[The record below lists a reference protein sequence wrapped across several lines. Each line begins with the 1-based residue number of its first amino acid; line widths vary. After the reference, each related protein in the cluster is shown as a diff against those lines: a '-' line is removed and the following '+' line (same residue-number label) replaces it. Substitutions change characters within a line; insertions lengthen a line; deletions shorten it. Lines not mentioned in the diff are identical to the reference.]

1 MELTFTNDEVCD
13 VIKYMRLEQYHPCN
27 DCPDKSYCCGCP
39 KSRAFNERLKEIEPP
54 KQLMECKVLVEYAKT
69 EIDLENLYW
78 KMESLRNKQAALYDR
93 KDELQKHFKT
103 IMK

>member
-1 MELTFTNDEVCD
+1 
-13 VIKYMRLEQYHPCN
+13 
-27 DCPDKSYCCGCP
+27 
-39 KSRAFNERLKEIEPP
+39 
-54 KQLMECKVLVEYAKT
+54 MECKVLVEYAKT

-93 KDELQKHFKT
+93 KDELQKHFKI